1 MKKYKDF
8 LINIGLFT
16 LNSIATKLMAFIL
29 MPLYTLYLSTSEY
42 GIMDMSIIVIN
53 MLFPLLSIC
62 IGDGVLRFM
71 VEDPGNNKF
80 YVTEGTIV
88 ILGGTVL
95 VALCLPIL
103 DLRFFGGLGNY
114 KILFL
119 LSYIFGS
126 FPAYQGSVARGLNQ
140 IKLMPIVSICS
151 SMTMA
156 VLAFLFI
163 AIMKWNINGYFYSY
177 IIGNAVAIILYLFVG
192 KHYKC
197 FSFSEWKKKKKL
209 RCALWKYSFP
219 LAPNSLC
226 NTAGTTFSRF
236 IITNML
242 GISASG
248 MYAAASKIPNLLNVV
263 QQIVSQ
269 AWQISIFQEYKKT
282 NIKHFYE
289 TVWKLYNAAMLIG
302 CSLLIVLISPLSS
315 ILLQREFYAAWKL
328 IPILIF
334 AFYLGAV
341 NTFLGTIYEVYMKTK
356 PLLIAAFIGAVLCV
370 GLTAIGIPYVKIVGA
385 ALAVLFSNLIIF
397 IIRICDT
404 RRLLKIDLGWA
415 SLFFSWLIIL
425 IQCSVTWNSGSS
437 SISQSIVCFVL
448 LLFIQIIHII
458 PLFKQFLRTRGDSR

>member
-29 MPLYTLYLSTSEY
+29 MPLYTLYLSTGEY

-71 VEDPGNNKF
+71 VEDPKNNKF
-80 YVTEGTIV
+80 YVTEGTVV
-88 ILGGTVL
+88 ILGGAVL
-95 VALCLPIL
+95 VALCLPAL
-103 DLRFFGGLGNY
+103 DLHFFGGLGKY
-114 KILFL
+114 KLLFL

-140 IKLMPIVSICS
+140 IKLMPVVSICS
-151 SMTMA
+151 SMVMA
-156 VLAFLFI
+156 ALAFLFI
-163 AIMKWNINGYFYSY
+163 AVMKWGINGYFYSY
-177 IIGNAVAIILYLFVG
+177 IVGNAVAIVLYLFVG
-192 KHYKC
+192 RHYQY
-197 FSFSEWKKKKKL
+197 FSFVEWEKKKEL
-209 RCALWKYSFP
+209 RRVLWKYSFP
-219 LAPNSLC
+219 LAPNLLC

-248 MYAAASKIPNLLNVV
+248 MYAAGSKIPNLLNVV

-282 NIKHFYE
+282 DIKLFYE
-289 TVWKLYNAAMLIG
+289 TVWKLYNATMLIG
-302 CSLLIVLISPLSS
+302 CSFLIVFVSPLAS
-315 ILLQREFYAAWKL
+315 ILLQRNFYAAWKL

-356 PLLIAAFIGAVLCV
+356 PLLIAACIGAVLCI
-370 GLTAIGIPYVKIVGA
+370 GLTAVSVPYIKIVGA
-385 ALAVLFSNLIIF
+385 ALAVLLSNLTIF
-397 IIRICDT
+397 VIRICDT
-404 RRLLKIDLGWA
+404 RRLLEIDLGWI
-415 SLFFSWLIIL
+415 SLIFSWLIVL
-425 IQCSVTWNSGSS
+425 IQCLMIWNSSS
-437 SISQSIVCFVL
+437 SLIPQSIICFIL
-448 LLFIQIIHII
+448 LLLIQIIHNI
-458 PLFKQFLRTRGDSR
+458 PLFKHVLRMKGDFK